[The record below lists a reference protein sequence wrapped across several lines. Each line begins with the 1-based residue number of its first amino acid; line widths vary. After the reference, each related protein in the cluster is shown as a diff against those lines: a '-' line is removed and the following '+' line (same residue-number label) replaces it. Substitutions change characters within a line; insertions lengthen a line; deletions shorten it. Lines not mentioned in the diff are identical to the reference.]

1 MIAII
6 TCVFQ
11 TCLLNNEKH
20 KKYQTTI
27 KKKGKFS
34 KKIKNINEKLL
45 LKGESNLAK

>member
-34 KKIKNINEKLL
+34 KKINLL
-45 LKGESNLAK
+45 IVKML